1 MRISNETKVGALT
14 VIAVTIIVL
23 GFNFLRGK
31 TIFKSG
37 NFIYAKY
44 HDTKGLIVSNP
55 VYVNGY
61 QVGTVFEIENLN
73 ANLSEIS
80 VAIKM
85 NNNYQIPV
93 NSIATIQENPLGTNS
108 IYITLG
114 TAADYLKNGDTVRTA
129 PATSLLGDFM
139 NTLSPMGEQFKKT
152 IDELRKVLV
161 YVNTVMDEENKAAT
175 KKAIMR
181 NMDKL
186 KLYYRIDDI
195 YKNEEK
201 FDNFLKEFVIMMPGL
216 NKIMNELDDIFKDI
230 EVDEDIVSNFRSNC
244 ISSES
249 MLLGKKRSAPESEL
263 SQVET
268 PKKKTVVENVVQKQD
283 FTFRNVKEKINKIN
297 LNGITLSSSKST
309 TNSNTPEQNT
319 NLSLPNIS
327 QELKKIDL
335 YKINPMPMYSKTN
348 EKQHLTRGIN
358 SKLAGSI
365 KSKPTKLT
373 HKKNKEKSVKS
384 VIHNSFFERFRIQ
397 NKTDENSQHNI
408 TYLKTTPKEDP
419 KPKPEE
425 KKTKPEKKFKI
436 SVTKDPTTNHTYV
449 HFSKQSNE
457 EQESDD
463 EILAENTPTKSSY
476 KRSPMTVS
484 RTNLLKLFNQ
494 SNKI

>member
-161 YVNTVMDEENKAAT
+161 NVNSVMDDQNKANFKELIANLT
-175 KKAIMR
+175 KTSDNLNKSMASIQQMV
-181 NMDKL
+181 DKQGGSIAQTAENL
-186 KLYYRIDDI
+186 NGFTKNLADNNKKISNIINNLDSTSQSIKDANLNKTIKEIQTALAGINLTLQKL
-195 YKNEEK
+195 NSG
-201 FDNFLKEFVIMMPGL
+201 NGTAA
-216 NKIMNELDDIFKDI
+216 KIMNDPSVYTELKNTINSVNTLVDDIKVHPKRYI
-230 EVDEDIVSNFRSNC
+230 NVSVF
-244 ISSES
+244 
-249 MLLGKKRSAPESEL
+249 GKK
-263 SQVET
+263 
-268 PKKKTVVENVVQKQD
+268 D
-283 FTFRNVKEKINKIN
+283 
-297 LNGITLSSSKST
+297 KST
-309 TNSNTPEQNT
+309 P
-319 NLSLPNIS
+319 L
-327 QELKKIDL
+327 
-335 YKINPMPMYSKTN
+335 
-348 EKQHLTRGIN
+348 
-358 SKLAGSI
+358 
-365 KSKPTKLT
+365 SKPIADT
-373 HKKNKEKSVKS
+373 
-384 VIHNSFFERFRIQ
+384 I
-397 NKTDENSQHNI
+397 
-408 TYLKTTPKEDP
+408 
-419 KPKPEE
+419 
-425 KKTKPEKKFKI
+425 
-436 SVTKDPTTNHTYV
+436 
-449 HFSKQSNE
+449 SNE
-457 EQESDD
+457 
-463 EILAENTPTKSSY
+463 
-476 KRSPMTVS
+476 
-484 RTNLLKLFNQ
+484 
-494 SNKI
+494 

>member
-161 YVNTVMDEENKAAT
+161 NVNSVMDDQNKANFKELISNLT
-175 KKAIMR
+175 KTSDNLNKSMASIQQMV
-181 NMDKL
+181 DKQGGSIAQTAENL
-186 KLYYRIDDI
+186 NGFTKNLADNNKKISNIINNLDSTSQSIKDANLNKTIIEIQTALAGINLTLQKL
-195 YKNEEK
+195 NSG
-201 FDNFLKEFVIMMPGL
+201 NGTAA
-216 NKIMNELDDIFKDI
+216 KIMNDPSVYTELKNTINSVNTLVDDIKVHPKRYI
-230 EVDEDIVSNFRSNC
+230 NVSVF
-244 ISSES
+244 
-249 MLLGKKRSAPESEL
+249 GKK
-263 SQVET
+263 
-268 PKKKTVVENVVQKQD
+268 D
-283 FTFRNVKEKINKIN
+283 
-297 LNGITLSSSKST
+297 KST
-309 TNSNTPEQNT
+309 P
-319 NLSLPNIS
+319 L
-327 QELKKIDL
+327 
-335 YKINPMPMYSKTN
+335 
-348 EKQHLTRGIN
+348 
-358 SKLAGSI
+358 
-365 KSKPTKLT
+365 SKPIADT
-373 HKKNKEKSVKS
+373 
-384 VIHNSFFERFRIQ
+384 I
-397 NKTDENSQHNI
+397 
-408 TYLKTTPKEDP
+408 
-419 KPKPEE
+419 
-425 KKTKPEKKFKI
+425 
-436 SVTKDPTTNHTYV
+436 
-449 HFSKQSNE
+449 SNE
-457 EQESDD
+457 
-463 EILAENTPTKSSY
+463 
-476 KRSPMTVS
+476 
-484 RTNLLKLFNQ
+484 
-494 SNKI
+494 